1 MATKT
6 RVECL
11 LFVIGA
17 GRGWLTQYKKTVCL
31 CVCLNHSIVCPV
43 YYLFRIDSCSRLW
56 LPTFILDSRPR
67 PGGAELGELR
77 VSRHMGHRRDR
88 EDTQGWGDNY
98 QHHWAIREN
107 MSRNT
112 RGNDSLSVYWELICE
127 ARGMFALQPQR
138 SRGQIN
144 PILLEAPRPLPRY
157 RETSF

>member
-31 CVCLNHSIVCPV
+31 CVCLNHSIVVCLV
-43 YYLFRIDSCSRLW
+43 YYLFRIVVVGSGCQLLFW
-56 LPTFILDSRPR
+56 ILG
-67 PGGAELGELR
+67 PGRAGQSWESSGCHVTWATAEIEI
-77 VSRHMGHRRDR
+77 

-127 ARGMFALQPQR
+127 ARGVFALQPQLAAVR
-138 SRGQIN
+138 VK
-144 PILLEAPRPLPRY
+144 
-157 RETSF
+157 